1 MGWLDFDEMII
12 RLRTL
17 WMNTCLENDIVD
29 TNDEGNFYD
38 DYYLYSLIVFNIYTE
53 GAKCS
58 KKFPIPYLKYSF
70 QSERRFCMIRV
81 SKQLSDDLPRELGN
95 LEAVSYGEITPS
107 PHLQS

>member
-38 DYYLYSLIVFNIYTE
+38 DYYLYSLIVFNIYTD
-53 GAKCS
+53 GAKFSRNLSYSLPKVLIS
-58 KKFPIPYLKYSF
+58 KRKKILYDTG
-70 QSERRFCMIRV
+70 QQTVVR
-81 SKQLSDDLPRELGN
+81 
-95 LEAVSYGEITPS
+95 
-107 PHLQS
+107 